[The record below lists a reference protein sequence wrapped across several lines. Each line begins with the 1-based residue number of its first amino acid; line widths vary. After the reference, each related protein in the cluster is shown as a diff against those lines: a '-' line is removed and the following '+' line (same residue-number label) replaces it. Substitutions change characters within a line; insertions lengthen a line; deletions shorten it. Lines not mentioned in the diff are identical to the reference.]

1 MAATQK
7 FWEEPQLAEGVS
19 RSSLSQL
26 PSNAR
31 WCSRS
36 RLLDGGIFV
45 LALSPEQLDSASDEE
60 IEAGYWLTKRINDLP
75 VRCRRRR
82 KAGIRSN
89 STDYNTQA

>member
-1 MAATQK
+1 M
-7 FWEEPQLAEGVS
+7 
-19 RSSLSQL
+19 
-26 PSNAR
+26 
-31 WCSRS
+31 
-36 RLLDGGIFV
+36 